1 MRACFETLIIRILLT
16 IVLII
21 ASPAILWIALTEKKN
36 G

>member
-1 MRACFETLIIRILLT
+1 MKGCIETLLIRILLT

-21 ASPAILWIALTEKKN
+21 ASPAILWFALTEKKN